1 MALAANSQK
10 SPFDGDAAKAIIADT
25 RKGQWMKRPAFLLN
39 FESFQPASL
48 GMGVLC
54 AWIYSSFFTAT
65 FAPQDLHE
73 LSLFNSY
80 WLFFNLGA
88 FVGFGF
94 FIFSERRLG
103 ELALNSHTQLA
114 AALLMVFGTL
124 LMALGSNSTQ
134 QQLII
139 GGCVGSGVAGLGS
152 VPLLIAW
159 GSAFRSVSAGQ
170 AEIVIP
176 LNILISMII
185 TAFMCLTAGWLSIAL
200 AAIFPLLSL
209 VLLRRFIRR
218 SAKSQNESKAVSRPA
233 GNQASKPRV
242 WKLLLL
248 IVVFWV
254 AFTVSRD
261 YALTSILESLWMF
274 LAVFSIGVAA
284 AAITVIVYLFFS
296 RKVSSH
302 SILQIV
308 LPLSC
313 ASLLLAPIAGER
325 FSVLIFILSFVA
337 LTSFDSY
344 AWITAVSLTREDRLT
359 CTAGIGRLRFA
370 VQAGGFIGVILMLLL
385 PEAPMS
391 MAFTLIALALIT
403 TAMAALGASETG
415 GPSSENDAK
424 TIGYP
429 ARNEPDTTCIAIGAQ
444 HGLSRREQEVL
455 VFLVRGRD
463 VPYIRETLFISRNTV
478 NTHIKHIYNKLGIH
492 SKQELFDLV
501 EKMTG

>member
-1 MALAANSQK
+1 
-10 SPFDGDAAKAIIADT
+10 
-25 RKGQWMKRPAFLLN
+25 MKRPAFLLS
-39 FESFQPASL
+39 FESFQPAFL
-48 GMGVLC
+48 GMGILC

-94 FIFSERRLG
+94 FIFSERQLG
-103 ELALNSHTQLA
+103 EIALNNHAQLA

-124 LMALGSNSTQ
+124 LMALGNNSAQ

-139 GGCVGSGVAGLGS
+139 GGCIGSGVAGAGS

-159 GSAFRSVSAGQ
+159 GSAFRNIGAGQ

-176 LNILISMII
+176 LNILVSMAI
-185 TAFMCLTAGWLSIAL
+185 TAFMCLIAGWLSIAL
-200 AAIFPLLSL
+200 AAVFPLLSFI
-209 VLLRRFIRR
+209 LLRRFTKQ
-218 SAKSQNESKAVSRPA
+218 ATKSQNESKAITGKPA

-261 YALTSILESLWMF
+261 YALTSVLESLWMF
-274 LAVFSIGVAA
+274 FAVFSIGVVTAA
-284 AAITVIVYLFFS
+284 VTVIVYLFFS
-296 RKVSSH
+296 RKVSTL

-308 LPLSC
+308 LPFSC
-313 ASLLLAPIAGER
+313 ASLLFAPLAGEG

-337 LTSFDSY
+337 LISFDSY
-344 AWITAVSLTREDRLT
+344 VWIAAVSLTRENRLT
-359 CTAGIGRLRFA
+359 CTAGIGGFRLA
-370 VQAGGFIGVILMLLL
+370 VQAGGFIGVTLMLLL

-391 MAFTLIALALIT
+391 IVSTLIALVLIT
-403 TAMAALGASETG
+403 TAIAALSTSETEK
-415 GPSSENDAK
+415 SSDEIDAK
-424 TIGYP
+424 TAGGLVKS
-429 ARNEPDTTCIAIGAQ
+429 ELDTTCLAIGSQ
-444 HGLSRREQEVL
+444 YNLSRREQEVL
-455 VFLVRGRD
+455 GFLIKGRD

-478 NTHIKHIYNKLGIH
+478 NTHVKHIYNKLGIH

-501 EKMTG
+501 EKITG